1 MAPAKITAINR
12 ITTMK
17 KILLHHNLTAYL
29 PLQDVFN
36 LGITCKSLFAN
47 MIERI
52 DEAAEGNY
60 RITKIGSIDIPENVF
75 PHVIFLFTI
84 LT

>member
-1 MAPAKITAINR
+1 MAPEKFTAI
-12 ITTMK
+12 MK
-17 KILLHHNLTAYL
+17 KNIHYNVTTYL
-29 PLQDVFN
+29 PLQDAFK